1 MPEQFNGK
9 EIYSLLQVTK
19 SIETTIKK
27 RYNSSYWI
35 KAEMNKLN
43 FYKHSG
49 HCFPELVEKVNGKI
63 VTQIASTLWN
73 RDFNRINNNF
83 LEKINE
89 PLKDGIKILFLAKI
103 EYTSIYGL
111 KLTIVDI
118 DPTFTLG
125 DLEKEKQDTI
135 QKLKSMGVYS
145 QNRELKLPLLP
156 KRIAIISVET
166 SKGYEDFLNVME
178 SAKQHFNYKFFHMLF
193 PSLLQ
198 GDKAVPSL
206 LKQLQTIKKLKNHFD
221 IVAIIRGGG
230 GDVGLSCFNNFELAK
245 EITLFPIPVLS
256 GIGHATNETVTEM
269 VSHENSITPTKLA
282 DFLIQ
287 KFHNFSVPL
296 MEGQRKIK
304 EYAKKILIEEKSN
317 FNLEVKSLQRVT
329 KGILIQK
336 KHEINKNAQMVV
348 HLSGYQFQRAKSNLN
363 NSTNKLQQ
371 ITIHRCSAEKDRISR
386 YQDSLHNESNNI
398 FKNLNLILNS
408 TKRNLNNLSPAQV
421 LKRGY
426 SITQLNGKSIS
437 SYQVTSEG
445 DLLKTVLF
453 DGSIITKV
461 ESTSKK

>member
-1 MPEQFNGK
+1 MSENFNGK
-9 EIYSLLQVTK
+9 QVFTLLEVTK
-19 SIETTIKK
+19 SIESTIAK
-27 RYNSSYWI
+27 RYGRSYWI

-43 FYKHSG
+43 YYTSSG
-49 HCFPELVEKVNGKI
+49 HCYPELVEKVNGKI
-63 VTQIASTLWN
+63 ATQIRSTLWKN
-73 RDFNRINNNF
+73 DFNRINKNF

-103 EYTSIYGL
+103 QYSPQHGL
-111 KLTIVDI
+111 TLTIIDI

-125 DLEKEKQDTI
+125 DLEQEKQDTI
-135 QKLKSMGVYS
+135 QKLKDQGVFS
-145 QNRELKLPLLP
+145 QNRDLNLPLLP

-166 SKGYEDFLNVME
+166 SKGYADFINVIE
-178 SAKQHFNYKFFHMLF
+178 SAKNQFNYSFFHMLF

-198 GDKAVPSL
+198 GDNAVAPL
-206 LKQLQTIKKLKNHFD
+206 IKQLQRIKKLKNHFD
-221 IVAIIRGGG
+221 VVAIIRGGG

-287 KFHNFSVPL
+287 KFHDFSVPL
-296 MEGQRKIK
+296 LEGERKIK
-304 EYAKKILIEEKSN
+304 DYSTKILNEAKSN

-329 KGILIQK
+329 KSILIQRK
-336 KHEINKNAQMVV
+336 YEINQNAQLII
-348 HLSGYQFQRAKSNLN
+348 HLSGYQFQTAKSDLN
-363 NSTNKLQQ
+363 NSTYKLQQ
-371 ITIHRCSAEKDRISR
+371 IITQRCGAEKERISR
-386 YQDSLHNESNNI
+386 YKDSLCNESVNI

-408 TKRNLNNLSPAQV
+408 TERNLNNLSPAQV

-437 SYQVTSEG
+437 SFEDTTEG

-453 DGSIITKV
+453 EGSIITRV